1 MNDKYNALFLPLTL
15 NNGIEIRNRFVLA
28 PLTHISSNADGTI
41 SDVELPYME
50 QRAKDVGMAIT
61 AATYIA
67 DIGQAFPG
75 QPSIAHDSDIEGLS
89 NLAEVMKKNG
99 AKAIVQIH
107 HGGVQALPEY
117 TPNGDAVGPS
127 PIELK
132 SFRQEHTHA
141 ARMMSEEEIMQTIT
155 AFGEATK
162 RAIEAGFDGVEIHG
176 ANGYL
181 LHQFVSPHF
190 NQRTDQWKDP
200 FLFPMKVV
208 DEVTR
213 VVEQSGRKDFIVGY
227 RFSPEE
233 SYEPGINMELTEQLI
248 QHLIEKPLQYLH
260 ASLMHIHGEVHTG
273 KYAGQN
279 RTALL
284 HQWINGRMPLIGIG
298 SVFTANDA
306 LNALH
311 TGVEFVAVG
320 RELLL
325 DHAFVGKIKE
335 GREDEIISY
344 FDAERE
350 DKHALPEPL
359 WQQFNSG
366 FYPLPSKEDQQS

>member
-1 MNDKYNALFLPLTL
+1 MNKKYNALFVPLTL
-15 NNGIEIRNRFVLA
+15 NNEVELRNRFVLA

-41 SDVELPYME
+41 SEAEIPYME
-50 QRAKDVGMAIT
+50 RRSKDVGMAIT
-61 AATYIA
+61 AASNVTN
-67 DIGQAFPG
+67 IGQAFPG

-89 NLAEVMKKNG
+89 RLAEVMKKNG
-99 AKAIVQIH
+99 AKAIIQIH

-117 TPNGDAVGPS
+117 TPNGDVAGPS
-127 PIELK
+127 PIEMK
-132 SFRQEHTHA
+132 SFRQEHTHS
-141 ARMMSEEEIMQTIT
+141 ARALTEEEIIETIT
-155 AFGEATK
+155 SFGQATR

-190 NQRTDQWKDP
+190 NQRTDKWKDP

-208 DEVTR
+208 DEVTDT
-213 VVEQSGRKDFIVGY
+213 VKKYGNKDFIVGY

-233 SYEPGINMELTEQLI
+233 AYEPGINMELTHQLI

-260 ASLMHIHGEVHTG
+260 VSLMHIHGEVHTG
-273 KYAGQN
+273 KYKGQN
-279 RTALL
+279 RIALL
-284 HQWINGRMPLIGIG
+284 HEWVNGRMPLIGIG
-298 SVFTANDA
+298 SIFTADDA
-306 LNALH
+306 LNALN
-311 TGVEFVAVG
+311 TGVELVAVG

-325 DHAFVGKIKE
+325 DHEFVGKIKE

-344 FDAERE
+344 FDPEKE

-359 WQQFNSG
+359 WQQFNNG
-366 FYPLPSKEDQQS
+366 FYPLPSKEDSK

>member
-1 MNDKYNALFLPLTL
+1 MNDKYNALFVPFTL
-15 NNGIEIRNRFVLA
+15 NNNVEVRNRFVLA
-28 PLTHISSNADGTI
+28 PLTHVSSNDDGTI
-41 SDVELPYME
+41 SDAELPYME
-50 QRAKDVGMAIT
+50 YRAKDVGLAIT
-61 AATYIA
+61 AASNVTE
-67 DIGQAFPG
+67 IGQAFPG
-75 QPSIAHDSDIEGLS
+75 QPSIAHDSDIEGLKR
-89 NLAEVMKKNG
+89 LAGVMKKNG

-107 HGGVQALPEY
+107 HGGVQALLEY
-117 TPNGDAVGPS
+117 TPNGDAAGPS
-127 PIELK
+127 AMELK
-132 SFRQEHTHA
+132 SFRQEHAHA
-141 ARMMSEEEIMQTIT
+141 ARAMTEEEIVQTIK
-155 AFGEATK
+155 AFGDATR

-208 DEVTR
+208 DEVTQ
-213 VVEQSGRKDFIVGY
+213 VVDATGRKDFIVGY

-233 SYEPGINMELTEQLI
+233 NYEPGINMELTEHLI
-248 QHLIEKPLQYLH
+248 HHLIEKPLQYLH
-260 ASLMHIHGEVHTG
+260 ASSMHIHGEVHSG

-284 HQWINGRMPLIGIG
+284 HQWVNGRMPLIGVG
-298 SVFTANDA
+298 SIFTADDA
-306 LNALH
+306 LSALK

-325 DHAFVGKIKE
+325 DHRFVEKIKE

-344 FDAERE
+344 FDSER
-350 DKHALPEPL
+350 DDQHALPEPL
-359 WQQFNSG
+359 WQQFNNG
-366 FYPLPSKEDQQS
+366 FYPLPSKEDN